1 MRVIVNTL
9 SCAALALIVCFACQ
23 SPSTRAAE
31 PQEDQAAKAEFDFEL
46 LNVPDD
52 KDVAFYRER
61 LEDIQKALSERDKF
75 DEETWNRIDAGL
87 PDAYLVISG
96 RLSEDPEA
104 SPDERAEHFEMH
116 TSLLARKLGVETLSK
131 MLDEEKAK
139 SEPDEM
145 RVDVL
150 SIKLF
155 ATKIGDANDKKDAQ
169 ALRALADELVERA
182 TTSRRFAMEAS
193 SFCELFL
200 DRELGLETFDRIIEK
215 ASKSE
220 DETIK
225 RVGESMVGKKR
236 FASLVGEE
244 MVFEGLD
251 LEGKEIDWNSYRGKV
266 VLVDFF
272 ATWCGPYMG
281 EVPNLLKNFEK
292 YHEAGFDIVSYSVDR
307 DLAALRNYETK
318 SKHPWKTVSRQL
330 SMEEKNDKGEP
341 KYTNLS
347 VYYGINAIPQMIL
360 VGKDGKVIETDVRG
374 ARLGELLK
382 EQFPDVK

>member
-182 TTSRRFAMEAS
+182 TTSR
-193 SFCELFL
+193 
-200 DRELGLETFDRIIEK
+200 T
-215 ASKSE
+215 
-220 DETIK
+220 
-225 RVGESMVGKKR
+225 
-236 FASLVGEE
+236 
-244 MVFEGLD
+244 
-251 LEGKEIDWNSYRGKV
+251 
-266 VLVDFF
+266 
-272 ATWCGPYMG
+272 
-281 EVPNLLKNFEK
+281 VP
-292 YHEAGFDIVSYSVDR
+292 R
-307 DLAALRNYETK
+307 LR
-318 SKHPWKTVSRQL
+318 PR
-330 SMEEKNDKGEP
+330 
-341 KYTNLS
+341 
-347 VYYGINAIPQMIL
+347 ARAR
-360 VGKDGKVIETDVRG
+360 DVRS
-374 ARLGELLK
+374 
-382 EQFPDVK
+382 DN